1 MSERKDNEAG
11 INISYYDPRFWK
23 ARIRGLVEDRIHS
36 GGSHCVLLYLIPFEK
51 DASDSLIF
59 WSNHVSIIG
68 ERKKTKFLG
77 WPAELDALAR
87 RLSPKAIVV
96 LNFFCFSHF
105 WTYE

>member
-1 MSERKDNEAG
+1 MSESKGNELG
-11 INISYYDPRFWK
+11 IHISCYDPRFWK

-36 GGSHCVLLYLIPFEK
+36 EGSHCVLLYLILFEK

-59 WSNHVSIIG
+59 WSTHVSIIG
-68 ERKKTKFLG
+68 ERKKNKFLG
-77 WPAELDALAR
+77 WPSELDALAK
-87 RLSPKAIVV
+87 RLPPKAIVG

>member
-1 MSERKDNEAG
+1 MSESKGNEPG
-11 INISYYDPRFWK
+11 IHISCYDPRFWK

-59 WSNHVSIIG
+59 WSTHVSIIW

-77 WPAELDALAR
+77 WPAKLDALAR

-96 LNFFCFSHF
+96 LNFFLLFPF
-105 WTYE
+105 LDI